1 MKKLSLVLIKALIE
15 EHEDYSDSVLK
26 ELLEENKNNL
36 TIEEQNLIIEHLNNK
51 EGYENKN

>member
-1 MKKLSLVLIKALIE
+1 MKKLSLILIQELIN

-26 ELLEENKNNL
+26 ELLEENKKHL
-36 TIEEQNLIIEHLNNK
+36 TIEEQNLIIEHLKNK